1 MADFKLNYTGTEI
14 NAIINAMA
22 NLIDTIYPV
31 GSIYISANSANPG
44 TFFPNTTWV
53 QIKDTFLLAAGDT
66 YSAGSTGGEATHALT
81 VAELA
86 KHGHPIYVWDD
97 AGTKA
102 NAYYYNGATQT
113 THSGARVYTG
123 SSSTW
128 YTSGTTANAAGS
140 GRGDPS
146 GGAGQIGSGT
156 AHNNMPPYL
165 TVYVWQRTE

>member
-66 YSAGSTGGEATHALT
+66 YSAGSTGGEATHILT
-81 VAELA
+81 KNEMPSHFHNFFILQWWATDVERSAGGNVYSWKTSTGGSTQKMYNTSTTEQYLL
-86 KHGHPIYVWDD
+86 D
-97 AGTKA
+97 A
-102 NAYYYNGATQT
+102 Q
-113 THSGARVYTG
+113 
-123 SSSTW
+123 
-128 YTSGTTANAAGS
+128 
-140 GRGDPS
+140 
-146 GGAGQIGSGT
+146 GGGQ

-165 TVYVWQRTE
+165 TVYVWQRIE

>member
-66 YSAGSTGGEATHALT
+66 YSGGSTGGEATHTLT
-81 VAELA
+81 INEMPSHYHNFYRQQWWSNDVESTSN
-86 KHGHPIYVWDD
+86 IYSWKTSTGGSTQ
-97 AGTKA
+97 ARYIA
-102 NAYYYNGATQT
+102 NN
-113 THSGARVYTG
+113 
-123 SSSTW
+123 
-128 YTSGTTANAAGS
+128 TSFLDPKG
-140 GRGDPS
+140 GDQP
-146 GGAGQIGSGT
+146 
-156 AHNNMPPYL
+156 HNNMPPYL